1 MDDTLPRV
9 ARVVVASPLP
19 QLDRELEYEIPV
31 ELRERIGVGM
41 RVTVPLRTSNRQL
54 QGFVVA
60 VERTAEYG
68 GKLASISELV
78 STARV
83 LTPEIAG
90 LARAVADRQAG
101 CAADVLRLAIPARS
115 VRVEQ
120 RWLEA
125 QAASAADG
133 DDGSPD
139 AAEAAD
145 SEDAGKPASAA
156 EAAASSKP
164 TSLPGRA
171 VTPEL
176 ATPDAT
182 LVPMYGEES
191 AALLARGAAVR
202 LAVDAPVGVDA
213 GVPRSLL
220 ALAAAAA
227 ARVQAGQSVILAVP
241 DYRDV
246 ELALRGLGRFLES
259 ARIRR
264 LDTRAKPAERYS
276 AFLAC
281 LDETPGVVV
290 GTRSVIYAP
299 ASNLGAVLVWDDGDE
314 SFTEQLAPYASTRDV
329 ALLRAERE
337 SVSLIFAAHTPS
349 LEVARLVGMRWL
361 TPVPLARPEAPKII
375 AGSQSLAE
383 ETPSAQARIPALA
396 WQEAR
401 RALEHG
407 PVLLQVVRAGYIP
420 SLSCAKCRTPARCT
434 VCGGALE
441 FARPSAP
448 PSCRVCDALHPEWQ
462 CPECGDK
469 RLRNTSLG
477 AERTA
482 EELGRAFPGTRVVVA
497 DGASETVSIDDR
509 PCLVV
514 ATRGAEPVPASGY
527 AGVVL
532 LDTERSLAQE
542 RLDAGVDA
550 LRGWSN
556 AAALAGPGAKVV
568 IVGGETPASRALRTW
583 QQPEYATRELSER
596 RQLHF
601 PPAVRVAA
609 ITGTDEEVRHA
620 LATVEATPE
629 LQQPSAL
636 QVLGPTPQEVGS
648 RVVLKFG
655 YALGSPLAK
664 ALKSELVRAA
674 TSRRPRVAGRGGG
687 HASTLRVRF
696 DPPGIF

>member
-1 MDDTLPRV
+1 MNEPPPRF

-31 ELRERIGVGM
+31 EFREHIGIGM

-60 VERTAEYG
+60 LETSPEYS
-68 GKLASISELV
+68 GKLAAITELV
-78 STARV
+78 STAQV
-83 LTPEIAG
+83 LTPEIAR

-120 RWLEA
+120 RWLESR
-125 QAASAADG
+125 ASAEP
-133 DDGSPD
+133 DDAAEPD
-139 AAEAAD
+139 AAHASD
-145 SEDAGKPASAA
+145 DAGGRATENVGVADHGEVLPDPEASLIPIYGD
-156 EAAASSKP
+156 EAAALLVRGSSAK
-164 TSLPGRA
+164 
-171 VTPEL
+171 L
-176 ATPDAT
+176 A
-182 LVPMYGEES
+182 L
-191 AALLARGAAVR
+191 
-202 LAVDAPVGVDA
+202 DAPVGVDR

-220 ALAAAAA
+220 ALAATAA
-227 ARVQAGQSVILAVP
+227 ARVHAGESVILAVP

-246 ELALRGLGRFLES
+246 ELALRALARYLEPAS
-259 ARIRR
+259 IRR
-264 LDTRAKPAERYS
+264 LDTRAKPADRYS

-281 LDETPGVVV
+281 LDECPGVVV

-299 ASNLGAVLVWDDGDE
+299 ATNLGAVLLWDDGDE
-314 SFTEQLAPYASTRDV
+314 SFSEPLAPYAHTRDV

-337 SVSLIFAAHTPS
+337 QLTLVFAAHTPS
-349 LEVARLVGMRWL
+349 LEVARLVGLRWL
-361 TPVPLARPEAPKII
+361 TPVPLDRPEAPKVIS
-375 AGSQSLAE
+375 GSQALAE
-383 ETPSAQARIPALA
+383 ETPSSHARIPALA

-401 RALEHG
+401 RALDHG

-441 FARPSAP
+441 FSRPSAP

-462 CPECGDK
+462 CPECGDR

-509 PCLVV
+509 ACLVV
-514 ATRGAEPVPASGY
+514 ATRGAEPVPNSGY

-542 RLDAGVDA
+542 RLDAGIDA

-556 AAALAGPGAKVV
+556 AAALAGPSAKVI
-568 IVGGETPASRALRTW
+568 IVGADSPASRALRTW
-583 QQPEYATRELSER
+583 QQPGFATLELAER
-596 RQLHF
+596 KQLHF
-601 PPAVRVAA
+601 PPAVRVAT
-609 ITGTDEEVRHA
+609 ITGTDEEVRRA
-620 LATVEATPE
+620 LATVEVSPE
-629 LQQPSAL
+629 LRPGAPMQI
-636 QVLGPTPQEVGS
+636 LGPTPQDVGS
-648 RVVLKFG
+648 RAVLKFG
-655 YALGSPLAK
+655 YALGAPLAK
-664 ALKSELVRAA
+664 VLKSELVRAA

>member
-31 ELRERIGVGM
+31 ELRGSIGVGM
-41 RVTVPLRTSNRQL
+41 RVAVPLRTSNRQL

-60 VERTAEYG
+60 VERVAEYT
-68 GKLASISELV
+68 GKLAPIIELV

-125 QAASAADG
+125 RAQAAPAT
-133 DDGSPD
+133 
-139 AAEAAD
+139 AEAPGG
-145 SEDAGKPASAA
+145 EDAPLSDADEPASTADEVHDA
-156 EAAASSKP
+156 
-164 TSLPGRA
+164 
-171 VTPEL
+171 PE
-176 ATPDAT
+176 AT
-182 LVPMYGEES
+182 LVPMYGAE
-191 AALLARGAAVR
+191 AAEILGRGPAARF
-202 LAVDAPVGVDA
+202 AVDAPVGVDA

-220 ALAAAAA
+220 ALAAISAV
-227 ARVQAGQSVILAVP
+227 RVAAGQSVILAVP

-246 ELALRGLGRFLES
+246 ELALRALGRFLD
-259 ARIRR
+259 AGQVRR
-264 LDTRAKPAERYS
+264 LDTRAKPADRYA

-290 GTRSVIYAP
+290 GTRSVVYAP

-337 SVSLIFAAHTPS
+337 SLTLIFAAHTPS

-361 TPVPLARPEAPKII
+361 TPVPLTRPEAPKVIS
-375 AGSQSLAE
+375 GSQALAE
-383 ETPSAQARIPALA
+383 ETPAAHARIPALA

-420 SLSCAKCRTPARCT
+420 SLSCARCRTPARCT

-441 FARPSAP
+441 YSRPGAP

-462 CPECGDK
+462 CPECDDR

-497 DGASETVSIDDR
+497 DGASETVTIDDR

-514 ATRGAEPVPASGY
+514 ATRGAEPVPSSGY
-527 AGVVL
+527 AGIVL

-556 AAALAGPGAKVV
+556 AAALASGGAKVV
-568 IVGGETPASRALRTW
+568 IVGADNPAAHALRTW
-583 QQPEYATRELSER
+583 QQPAFSTRELEER
-596 RQLHF
+596 RDLHF
-601 PPAVRVAA
+601 PPAIRVAA
-609 ITGTDEEVRHA
+609 ISGSDEEVRHA
-620 LATVEATPE
+620 IATVEASAE
-629 LQQPSAL
+629 LKQAGAMQI
-636 QVLGPTPQEVGS
+636 LGPTPQEVGS
-648 RVVLKFG
+648 RAVLKFS
-655 YALGSPLAK
+655 YSLGAPLAK
-664 ALKSELVRAA
+664 LLKSELVRAA

>member
-41 RVTVPLRTSNRQL
+41 RVAVPLRTSNRQL

-60 VERTAEYG
+60 LERTAEFG
-68 GKLASISELV
+68 GKLAAISELV

-101 CAADVLRLAIPARS
+101 CAADVLRLAIPTRS

-125 QAASAADG
+125 QA
-133 DDGSPD
+133 
-139 AAEAAD
+139 EAHAQRQAQAQAQAQ
-145 SEDAGKPASAA
+145 EG
-156 EAAASSKP
+156 
-164 TSLPGRA
+164 
-171 VTPEL
+171 TPEDHGDAPVGEQ
-176 ATPDAT
+176 ATAGEVRAATDPADVEDPEAT
-182 LVPMYGEES
+182 LIPMYGAEA
-191 AALLARGAAVR
+191 AALLARGSAAR

-220 ALAAAAA
+220 ALSAAAA
-227 ARVQAGQSVILAVP
+227 ARVRAGESVILAVP

-246 ELALRGLGRFLES
+246 ELTLRALGRFLEPG
-259 ARIRR
+259 RIRR
-264 LDTRAKPAERYS
+264 LDTRAKPADRYS

-337 SVSLIFAAHTPS
+337 SLTLVFAAHTPS

-361 TPVPLARPEAPKII
+361 TPIPLARPEAPKII
-375 AGSQSLAE
+375 SGSQALAE
-383 ETPSAQARIPALA
+383 ETPAAHARIPALA

-441 FARPSAP
+441 FKRPSAP
-448 PSCRVCDALHPEWQ
+448 PSCRVCDSLHPEWQ
-462 CPECGDK
+462 CQECGDR

-482 EELGRAFPGTRVVVA
+482 EELGRAFPGARVIVA

-514 ATRGAEPVPASGY
+514 ATRGAEPVPESGY
-527 AGVVL
+527 AGIVL

-550 LRGWSN
+550 VRGWSN
-556 AAALAGPGAKVV
+556 AAALAGPSAKVV
-568 IVGGETPASRALRTW
+568 IVGGETPASRALRSW
-583 QQPEYATRELSER
+583 QQPDFATRELSER
-596 RQLHF
+596 RELHF
-601 PPAVRVAA
+601 PPAVRVATL
-609 ITGTDEEVRHA
+609 TGTDEEVRRA
-620 LATVEATPE
+620 LSSIEASPE
-629 LQQPSAL
+629 LRPGTAMQI
-636 QVLGPTPQEVGS
+636 LGPTPQEVGS

-655 YALGSPLAK
+655 YALGAPLAK
-664 ALKSELVRAA
+664 VLKSELVRAA

>member
-1 MDDTLPRV
+1 MNDPLPRV

-60 VERTAEYG
+60 VEHAAEYA
-68 GKLASISELV
+68 GKLAVITELV

-125 QAASAADG
+125 R
-133 DDGSPD
+133 
-139 AAEAAD
+139 
-145 SEDAGKPASAA
+145 A
-156 EAAASSKP
+156 EAAAAA
-164 TSLPGRA
+164 A
-171 VTPEL
+171 VAVATEVDEEVDAEVDTEQTRLAPPAATGTGELEDPE
-176 ATPDAT
+176 AA
-182 LVPMYGEES
+182 LVPMYGAEA
-191 AALLARGAAVR
+191 AALLARGRAAR
-202 LAVDAPVGVDA
+202 LALDAPVGVDS

-220 ALAAAAA
+220 ALSAAAA
-227 ARVQAGQSVILAVP
+227 ARVRAGESVILAVP

-246 ELALRGLGRFLES
+246 ELALRSLGRFLDPS
-259 ARIRR
+259 RIRR
-264 LDTRAKPAERYS
+264 LDTRAKPADRYS

-299 ASNLGAVLVWDDGDE
+299 ASNLGAVLVWDDADE

-337 SVSLIFAAHTPS
+337 SLTLVFAAQTPS

-361 TPVPLARPEAPKII
+361 TPVPLARPDSPKII
-375 AGSQSLAE
+375 SGSQALAE
-383 ETPSAQARIPALA
+383 ETPASHARIPALA

-420 SLSCAKCRTPARCT
+420 SLSCAKCRHPARCT

-448 PSCRVCDALHPEWQ
+448 PSCRVCDSLHPEWQ

-482 EELGRAFPGTRVVVA
+482 EELGRAFPGARVIVA

-514 ATRGAEPVPASGY
+514 ATRGAEPVPLSGY
-527 AGVVL
+527 AGIVL

-542 RLDAGVDA
+542 RLDAGIDA

-556 AAALAGPGAKVV
+556 AAALAGPSAKVV
-568 IVGGETPASRALRTW
+568 IVGGETPASHALRTW
-583 QQPEYATRELSER
+583 QQPEFATRELSER
-596 RQLHF
+596 RELHF
-601 PPAVRVAA
+601 PPAVRVAT
-609 ITGTDEEVRHA
+609 ITGTDEEVRGA
-620 LATVEATPE
+620 LATVQATPE
-629 LQQPSAL
+629 LQQGAAL
-636 QVLGPTPQEVGS
+636 QILGPTPQDIGS
-648 RVVLKFG
+648 RAVLKFG
-655 YALGSPLAK
+655 FALGAPLAR

>member
-1 MDDTLPRV
+1 MNDTLPRV

-31 ELRERIGVGM
+31 EMRERIGVGM
-41 RVTVPLRTSNRQL
+41 RVAVPLRTSNRQL

-60 VERTAEYG
+60 LEQAAEYG
-68 GKLASISELV
+68 GKLASITELV
-78 STARV
+78 SIARV

-125 QAASAADG
+125 QAARDDTDDQTAPASTEDQASEDQAAT
-133 DDGSPD
+133 SVAAQPTPAD
-139 AAEAAD
+139 AAVREDTEA
-145 SEDAGKPASAA
+145 
-156 EAAASSKP
+156 
-164 TSLPGRA
+164 
-171 VTPEL
+171 V
-176 ATPDAT
+176 
-182 LVPMYGEES
+182 LVPMYGTDA
-191 AALLARGAAVR
+191 AALLARGSAAR
-202 LAVDAPVGVDA
+202 LAIDAPVGVDA

-220 ALAAAAA
+220 ALAAVAA
-227 ARVQAGQSVILAVP
+227 ARARAGESVILAVP

-246 ELALRGLGRFLES
+246 ELALKALGRFLETS
-259 ARIRR
+259 RIRR
-264 LDTRAKPAERYS
+264 LDTRAKPAERYA

-281 LDETPGVVV
+281 LDDTPGVVV

-299 ASNLGAVLVWDDGDE
+299 ASHLGAVLVWDDGDE

-337 SVSLIFAAHTPS
+337 SLTLVFAAHTPS
-349 LEVARLVGMRWL
+349 LEVARLVGMHWL
-361 TPVPLARPEAPKII
+361 TPVPLARPEAPKVIS
-375 AGSQSLAE
+375 GSQALAE
-383 ETPSAQARIPALA
+383 ETPAAHARIPALA

-420 SLSCAKCRTPARCT
+420 SLSCARCRTPARCT

-514 ATRGAEPVPASGY
+514 ATRGAEPVPTSGY
-527 AGVVL
+527 AGIVL

-556 AAALAGPGAKVV
+556 AAALAHPNAKVV
-568 IVGGETPASRALRTW
+568 IVGGETPAAHALRTW

-596 RQLHF
+596 RELHF
-601 PPAVRVAA
+601 PPAVRVVAL
-609 ITGTDEEVRHA
+609 TGTDEEVRRA
-620 LATVEATPE
+620 LSTLEAVPE
-629 LQQPSAL
+629 LQPGGAL

-648 RVVLKFG
+648 RAVITFG
-655 YALGSPLAK
+655 YALGTPLAK
-664 ALKSELVRAA
+664 ALKSELVRSA

>member
-41 RVTVPLRTSNRQL
+41 RVAVPLRTSNRQL

-60 VERTAEYG
+60 VERTAEYA
-68 GKLASISELV
+68 GKLASITELV

-125 QAASAADG
+125 QAEAQAQAQAQAEAQVPAQAPGTTVAHDGAQATPAEGFVATDAADF
-133 DDGSPD
+133 
-139 AAEAAD
+139 
-145 SEDAGKPASAA
+145 EDPQ
-156 EAAASSKP
+156 
-164 TSLPGRA
+164 
-171 VTPEL
+171 
-176 ATPDAT
+176 AT
-182 LVPMYGEES
+182 LVPMYGAEA
-191 AALLARGAAVR
+191 AALLTGGSSAR

-227 ARVQAGQSVILAVP
+227 ARVRAGESVILAVP

-246 ELALRGLGRFLES
+246 ELTLRALGRFLEP

-314 SFTEQLAPYASTRDV
+314 SFSEQLAPYASTRDV

-337 SVSLIFAAHTPS
+337 SLTLVFAAHTPS

-375 AGSQSLAE
+375 SGSQALAE
-383 ETPSAQARIPALA
+383 ETPAAHARIPALA

-420 SLSCAKCRTPARCT
+420 SLSCAKCRTPARCS

-441 FARPSAP
+441 FTRPSAP
-448 PSCRVCDALHPEWQ
+448 PSCRVCDSLHPEWQ

-469 RLRNTSLG
+469 RLRNASLG

-482 EELGRAFPGTRVVVA
+482 EELGRAFPGTRVIVA

-514 ATRGAEPVPASGY
+514 ATRGAEPVPESGY
-527 AGVVL
+527 AGIVL

-556 AAALAGPGAKVV
+556 AAALTGPSAKVV
-568 IVGGETPASRALRTW
+568 IVGGETPVSHALRTW
-583 QQPEYATRELSER
+583 RQPDFATRELSER
-596 RQLHF
+596 RELHF
-601 PPAVRVAA
+601 PPAVRVAT
-609 ITGTDEEVRHA
+609 ITGTDEEVRRA
-620 LATVEATPE
+620 LASVEASPE
-629 LQQPSAL
+629 LRPGTAMQI
-636 QVLGPTPQEVGS
+636 LGPTPQDVGS
-648 RVVLKFG
+648 RAVLKFG
-655 YALGSPLAK
+655 YALGAPLAK

-696 DPPGIF
+696 DPPGLF